1 MRIEVVLNGAA
12 GALVDR
18 PAEAVTAELAPLFA
32 AAGADATI
40 TVARGEAI
48 RGALL
53 RAAAARPDAL
63 VVGGGDGSIR
73 AAARVAMRAGLPLGI
88 LPLGT
93 ANLLARDLGI
103 PLTPAAAIP
112 ALVAGATRR
121 IDVATVN
128 GSLFL
133 NSVLIGLAPI
143 VTRRREAL
151 RHRSGLGKWLTLA
164 RVFLRAF
171 DRGPRLRVLLR
182 IDGRPVRHE
191 ARAIAVSNN
200 PLRAGWGAIH
210 GRAGLDTGR
219 LGLYLTKARTRFDLW
234 RQVFRLV
241 TGSWQSDR
249 AVEAMVVARLDI
261 AARSRH
267 LWISVDGE
275 NRLLATPL
283 RFRIRPGALSVLAP
297 PGEDRA

>member
-12 GALVDR
+12 GALVGR
-18 PAEAVTAELAPLFA
+18 PPAVVAAELAPLFR
-32 AAGADATI
+32 AAGAEAAITI
-40 TVARGEAI
+40 VDGPAI
-48 RGALL
+48 RRALS
-53 RAAAARPDAL
+53 RAAAAAPDAL
-63 VVGGGDGSIR
+63 IVGGGDGTIR
-73 AAARVAMRAGLPLGI
+73 TAARVAMRTGVPLGI

-103 PLTPAAAIP
+103 PLVAEAAIP
-112 ALVAGATRR
+112 ALVAGVTRR

-128 GSLFL
+128 GSVFL
-133 NSVLIGLAPI
+133 NSVLIGVAPV

-151 RHRSGLGKWLTLA
+151 RHRRGLAKWLTLA
-164 RVFLRAF
+164 RVFLHAF
-171 DRGPRLRVLLR
+171 DRGRRLHVLLR
-182 IDGRPVRHE
+182 ADGRPVRRE

-200 PLRAGWGAIH
+200 PLRSGWGAIH

-219 LGLYLTKARTRFDLW
+219 LGLYLTKARTRLDLW

-261 AARSRH
+261 VTRSRR
-267 LWISVDGE
+267 LWLSVDGE

-283 RFRIRPGALSVLAP
+283 RFRVRPGALTVLAP
-297 PGEDRA
+297 EGDRT

>member
-1 MRIEVVLNGAA
+1 MRFEVVLNGAA
-12 GALVDR
+12 GALVGQ
-18 PAEAVTAELAPLFA
+18 PPETAVAGLAPLFA
-32 AAGADATI
+32 AAGAEATI
-40 TVARGEAI
+40 TVADGPAVR
-48 RGALL
+48 RALA
-53 RAAAARPDAL
+53 RAAATKPDAL
-63 VVGGGDGSIR
+63 IVGGGDGTIR
-73 AAARVAMRAGLPLGI
+73 AAARIAMRAGITLGI
-88 LPLGT
+88 LPFGT

-103 PLTPAAAIP
+103 PLVAEAAVP
-112 ALVAGATRR
+112 ALVAGVPRR

-133 NSVLIGLAPI
+133 NSVLIGVAPV

-151 RHRSGLGKWLTLA
+151 RHRRGLAKWLTLL
-164 RVFLRAF
+164 RVFLHAF
-171 DRGPRLRVLLR
+171 DRGRRLHVLLR
-182 IDGRPVRHE
+182 ADGKPVRRE

-210 GRAGLDTGR
+210 GRGGLDTGR
-219 LGLYLTKARTRFDLW
+219 LGLYLTKARTRLDLW
-234 RQVFRLV
+234 RQLFRLL

-261 AARSRH
+261 VARSRR

-283 RFRIRPGALSVLAP
+283 RFRIRPGALTVLTP
-297 PGEDRA
+297 EGDRP